1 MCAVTAAVSA
11 QVESEADTTKNVT
24 SPPPHNNT
32 RTYLYAL
39 ISLSNRLATLPLPLP
54 PSSSQYSQILPPTKN
69 PNAPPT
75 CATVFRFRAANAS
88 RAAGAKAASR
98 ADARFA
104 SWAPVHLDSRRR
116 RCCWRAGCGGGAGG
130 AWMLGMDGCLG
141 AAGGMAVGVW
151 DGLLGRSWDGG
162 GGGGGEGGL

>member
-1 MCAVTAAVSA
+1 MCAGTAAVSA

-24 SPPPHNNT
+24 SPPPPPPHNNT

-39 ISLSNRLATLPLPLP
+39 ISLSNRLATLPLPFP
-54 PSSSQYSQILPPTKN
+54 PSSSQYSQILPPTRN
-69 PNAPPT
+69 PNASPT
-75 CATVFRFRAANAS
+75 CAPVFRFRAANAS

-116 RCCWRAGCGGGAGG
+116 RCCCWRAGCGGGVGG
-130 AWMLGMDGCLG
+130 AWMLGMDGCFG

-151 DGLLGRSWDGG
+151 DGLLLGRSW
-162 GGGGGEGGL
+162 GGEGGL